1 MPLLP
6 YLLNPPFGWF
16 VDFFFGT
23 IHWNP
28 DSFFRFFLGFSPG
41 GVYLGHS
48 GTVLSCAM
56 SLDGSRVASCSEV
69 VTGPLI
75 GNSEEGLPVDV
86 MGLGSPPLLSQEAGE
101 QPYP

>member
-6 YLLNPPFGWF
+6 YSLNPPFGWF
-16 VDFFFGT
+16 LDHLFEPSIGTPIFFS
-23 IHWNP
+23 
-28 DSFFRFFLGFSPG
+28 DFFLGFSPG

-69 VTGPLI
+69 VPGPCNQKKIRYLI
-75 GNSEEGLPVDV
+75 MYLKWRVS
-86 MGLGSPPLLSQEAGE
+86 
-101 QPYP
+101 

>member
-1 MPLLP
+1 
-6 YLLNPPFGWF
+6 
-16 VDFFFGT
+16 
-23 IHWNP
+23 
-28 DSFFRFFLGFSPG
+28 
-41 GVYLGHS
+41 
-48 GTVLSCAM
+48 M